1 MGHAEPHSATHGG
14 PAAPPPPPPPA
25 APAERADKPPLPLSA
40 SVWAP
45 RGRRKLQVRARA
57 QLQGPGPTLH
67 PDPTPPHPGADSSGS
82 RELGRGSQ
90 WTIRT
95 LANFEN
101 TGLRPAM
108 GGKFGVLPAVGV
120 QGFRHYGPM
129 RTRPG
134 LVGGTVPRDWHE
146 RGGGETPPQ
155 APLHRSQPLRGGGSP
170 TPAGWRAHV
179 WLTHGGVRLSHEKG
193 PSASVSRGRP
203 LGVVTKSDKPD
214 AEGCLPEGAAHPTAH
229 LPRGNAET
237 GSGWAL
243 PGAGSR
249 AGCSAGRRERSGI
262 SGDGHIMS

>member
-1 MGHAEPHSATHGG
+1 MPNLPGGTPHRPHPAEAGG
-14 PAAPPPPPPPA
+14 EGAPVLSPDFPVGWGMPSPTPPPTEAPLLPPPPPPA

-146 RGGGETPPQ
+146 RGGGGNTPTGPA
-155 APLHRSQPLRGGGSP
+155 APFTAAQRRRQPNPRRLAGPRLADPWGSTTQP
-170 TPAGWRAHV
+170 R
-179 WLTHGGVRLSHEKG
+179 KG
-193 PSASVSRGRP
+193 
-203 LGVVTKSDKPD
+203 TK
-214 AEGCLPEGAAHPTAH
+214 
-229 LPRGNAET
+229 
-237 GSGWAL
+237 
-243 PGAGSR
+243 
-249 AGCSAGRRERSGI
+249 RERQPRKTLGS
-262 SGDGHIMS
+262 SD